1 MKEFFRKFSVACS
14 DAMGSAWA
22 FVLAAVVIV
31 VWGLSGPLFG
41 FSDTWQL
48 VINTGTTILTF
59 LAVFLIQNT
68 QNRDAKAIHLKL
80 DELIRAAQGARN
92 GLMNLEEMPDEELKK
107 VSDEFHK
114 LHEEVHEVQD
124 VAEDAK
130 DAEKEANKERER
142 TSGASGPSRSNRAKA
157 ANGTRRG

>member
-1 MKEFFRKFSVACS
+1 
-14 DAMGSAWA
+14 MGSAWA

-92 GLMNLEEMPDEELKK
+92 GLMTIEDMPDEELKK

-114 LHEEVHEVQD
+114 LHEEVHEVKD

-130 DAEKEANKERER
+130 DAEKEATKQRER
-142 TSGASGPSRSNRAKA
+142 ASASPGPRSRQAKA